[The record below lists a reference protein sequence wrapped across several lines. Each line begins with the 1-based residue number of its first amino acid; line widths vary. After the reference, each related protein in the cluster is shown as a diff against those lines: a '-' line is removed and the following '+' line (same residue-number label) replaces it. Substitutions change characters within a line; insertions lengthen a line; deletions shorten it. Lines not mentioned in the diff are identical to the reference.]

1 MMKRKYIIISIA
13 VLLAVILSGILIFLH
28 LNKKPETYAINK
40 ELFAEAFSGKIK
52 PFPENSFYNPD
63 CREGVFE
70 VNGIKVAYLIEG
82 GTYEDEWY
90 ATEENYLKYKDKD
103 VSGMMA
109 LEDGGYAHFYF
120 DLWEHMKFRRGRVE
134 SSSSFSE
141 IPKSED
147 VYVEFFEYGRDNF
160 HIRFRLYCAGV
171 IQDKTEKA
179 MYERVVQQINE
190 NIMDITQ
197 WQKEHGYDIQE

>member
-1 MMKRKYIIISIA
+1 MLF
-13 VLLAVILSGILIFLH
+13 VDEFCGILV
-28 LNKKPETYAINK
+28 Y
-40 ELFAEAFSGKIK
+40 IK
-52 PFPENSFYNPD
+52 FGADVTSQ
-63 CREGVFE
+63 
-70 VNGIKVAYLIEG
+70 
-82 GTYEDEWY
+82 YEDEWY
-90 ATEENYLKYKDKD
+90 ATEENYLKYKDKN

-141 IPKSED
+141 IPKGED